1 MLEKRILGI
10 TTFAA
15 RAEPQRNMSGPLLG
29 ITTFAARA
37 EPQRN
42 MSGPQTR
49 SPYLAGSRYQAR
61 DDLEKREGF
70 LVTRVGS
77 VGTSS
82 STDDL
87 EKREGFLSTSVSTVA
102 TSLSTNCTYG
112 LSHEKRKEESI
123 SWTRYWYVRRSMYA
137 RSLIGIGTG
146 TWYVSIPGGRCLT
159 SPLTKCDHP

>member
-1 MLEKRILGI
+1 M
-10 TTFAA
+10 F
-15 RAEPQRNMSGPLLG
+15 GPLLG

-70 LVTRVGS
+70 LVTRVGT
-77 VGTSS
+77 VGTTL

-87 EKREGFLSTSVSTVA
+87 EKREDFVATAVGTVG

-112 LSHEKRKEESI
+112 LSDKKREEESI
-123 SWTRYWYVRRSMYA
+123 SWTRYWYKRTRTAIKEQEGLLAGLRRSKKREDEISDWHRY
-137 RSLIGIGTG
+137 
-146 TWYVSIPGGRCLT
+146 WYEQTRVPVLVTCEYRTANTCIM
-159 SPLTKCDHP
+159 